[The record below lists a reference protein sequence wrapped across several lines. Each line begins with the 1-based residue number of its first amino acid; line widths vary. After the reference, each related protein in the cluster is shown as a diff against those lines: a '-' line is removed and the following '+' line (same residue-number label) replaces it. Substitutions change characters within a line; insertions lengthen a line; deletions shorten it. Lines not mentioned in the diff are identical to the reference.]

1 MIRLLLAGFILS
13 SSLSSTTSVRVSL
26 PQFRDLVNI
35 KTSQKMQNLFKKC
48 HKVRQDRRSSV
59 SSITEC
65 SDCPVQ
71 GSEQYRL

>member
-13 SSLSSTTSVRVSL
+13 FSLYSTASVSVSL
-26 PQFRDLVNI
+26 AQFGDLENI
-35 KTSQKMQNLFKKC
+35 KTSQKIQSLFKKLS
-48 HKVRQDRRSSV
+48 HEETQDKRSSV
-59 SSITEC
+59 TEG